1 MILDF
6 RESSNNPNQN
16 IVFISLQF
24 CAGDRATFFP
34 FCVHAH
40 VDAEWD
46 HSELFR
52 CSDAKGFVNLPTLL
66 MAYHDNSIGY
76 DARQKLL
83 DHQKQSR
90 LKRAIITVEDVA
102 MICVHE
108 MTSARSS
115 EQY

>member
-46 HSELFR
+46 HGELFR
-52 CSDAKGFVNLPTLL
+52 GSDAKGFVNLPTLL
-66 MAYHDNSIGY
+66 MAHHDNSIGY
-76 DARQKLL
+76 DARQYLL
-83 DHQKQSR
+83 DRQKLCR
-90 LKRAIITVEDVA
+90 LQRPLITLE
-102 MICVHE
+102 
-108 MTSARSS
+108 TLARI
-115 EQY
+115 